1 MANINIRPRSRE
13 CKFDETVLISWQIFL
28 VVSSVAPKMCDVW
41 VLETF
46 YIYSDPE
53 QTITDAGEKLLLSSA
68 HPLQE
73 GNEGHEA
80 ILILRLTELLHQG
93 LSLLLGQLLTEV
105 GQETEKLVSDHGVV
119 VIFVVQLQ
127 DLNKVVEATLVLG
140 VLGSLVGGVALGLGK
155 DLLSLLGL
163 TADLSDG
170 LQGGVKVA
178 SSDEIAEVEGIDLA
192 ISLEVIDIKSKVNC
206 VNLSFL

>member
-1 MANINIRPRSRE
+1 MYEICN
-13 CKFDETVLISWQIFL
+13 
-28 VVSSVAPKMCDVW
+28 
-41 VLETF
+41 
-46 YIYSDPE
+46 
-53 QTITDAGEKLLLSSA
+53 LLLSSA
-68 HPLQE
+68 HFFQE
-73 GNEGHEA
+73 WLEWNET
-80 ILILRLTELLHQG
+80 ILILGITELLHQRLG
-93 LSLLLGQLLTEV
+93 LLLGQLLTEV
-105 GQETEKLVSDHGVV
+105 GEEQEQLMGQHGVV
-119 VIFVVQLQ
+119 IVFVVQLQ

-206 VNLSFL
+206 VNLSFLKTKLSHV

>member
-73 GNEGHEA
+73 GNET

-93 LSLLLGQLLTEV
+93 LSLLLGQLLTKV

-140 VLGSLVGGVALGLGK
+140 
-155 DLLSLLGL
+155 
-163 TADLSDG
+163 
-170 LQGGVKVA
+170 
-178 SSDEIAEVEGIDLA
+178 
-192 ISLEVIDIKSKVNC
+192 
-206 VNLSFL
+206 